1 MRSAEH
7 EVPDDGM
14 AVAAEAVEHV
24 EDIVPLEGEGECPYF
39 ISPDGVVN
47 RQIDDQCEPHKVKR
61 QGEAAILRAAPIDE
75 TVRVQNT
82 GLESIDYGAT
92 GSMSKIVK
100 RATAKPKSAQ

>member
-1 MRSAEH
+1 
-7 EVPDDGM
+7 M
-14 AVAAEAVEHV
+14 AVPAEAFEHV
-24 EDIVPLEGEGECPYF
+24 EDVVPLKGEGECPYF

-47 RQIDDQCEPHKVKR
+47 RQIDDQGEPDKVKR

-82 GLESIDYGAT
+82 GLESIDYWAT

-100 RATAKPKSAQ
+100 KSGRKT